1 MPNIDGLH
9 DDSTVREVVEA
20 TLGDVMPEETS
31 DGEIADLVESVMSD
45 PLVLPH
51 QCKLWLDLSSGEE
64 SILVQVTGR
73 VAAYAILMMSVN
85 VSPAAMRQ

>member
-1 MPNIDGLH
+1 M
-9 DDSTVREVVEA
+9 REVVEA

-31 DGEIADLVESVMSD
+31 DGEIADLIESVMSD

-73 VAAYAILMMSVN
+73 VAAYAILMMCVN